1 MHEEETAERPVS
13 SSQLFRRFLQCMEDG
28 QIRRE
33 LSDDC
38 ILSFLGRCVK
48 GAGPVSSYMRAQL
61 VGRYNHMEFLDA
73 RQCNESEESALK
85 ERFRRSFQLLRSRF
99 KQPEVLPTSMHLRA
113 ESDEEVEEEEET
125 ASASC
130 VKQLVTPPRSSA
142 PADGIEL
149 MQCITASGSLQASH
163 KHSDGGIELSENC
176 KMSLTLGYRGNTL
189 GHKDDTSSD
198 ICLIVYE
205 KVRLRTPAV
214 QRHSRMRSAR
224 NVLTDDEGEVPA
236 PRSVR
241 RTLFS
246 NTDDCDED
254 AVQPAID
261 DSSPLLLPRKRQ
273 HKGDSSARKTKR
285 SNVLGGMRF

>member
-1 MHEEETAERPVS
+1 MHEEETAEHPA

-38 ILSFLGRCVK
+38 ILSFPGRCLK
-48 GAGPVSSYMRAQL
+48 GAGPVSSYLRAQL
-61 VGRYNHMEFLDA
+61 VGRYNHIEFLNA

-85 ERFRRSFQLLRSRF
+85 DRFRRSFQSQRDRF
-99 KQPEVLPTSMHLRA
+99 KAPEVLPTSMHLRA
-113 ESDEEVEEEEET
+113 ESDEEVEEEET
-125 ASASC
+125 ASGSC
-130 VKQLVTPPRSSA
+130 ANQLITPPRSCVSA
-142 PADGIEL
+142 DTIEV
-149 MQCITASGSLQASH
+149 MHCITASGSLQASH
-163 KHSDGGIELSENC
+163 DHSDGGIELSENC
-176 KMSLTLGYRGNTL
+176 QMSLTLGYRDTTL
-189 GHKDDTSSD
+189 VDKDHTSTD

-205 KVRLRTPAV
+205 KVNSMTPVV
-214 QRHSRMRSAR
+214 QRHSRMRRAR

-246 NTDDCDED
+246 NTSDDCDED

-261 DSSPLLLPRKRQ
+261 HSPLLPRKRQ
-273 HKGDSSARKTKR
+273 HKGDSSTRKTKR
-285 SNVLGGMRF
+285 LNVLGGMRF